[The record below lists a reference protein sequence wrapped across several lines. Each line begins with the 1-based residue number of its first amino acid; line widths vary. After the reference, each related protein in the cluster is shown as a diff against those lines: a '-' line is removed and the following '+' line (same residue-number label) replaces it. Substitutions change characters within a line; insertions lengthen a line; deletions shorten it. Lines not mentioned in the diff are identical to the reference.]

1 MNDLKRFLN
10 IYYSLNYKKYEFDP
24 THVFKYLCPSSFIN
38 LVFRHFKS
46 ESRRRKKLYENK
58 RKSVSKRFL
67 RQHANELKRQ
77 RDFNNFLTQHD
88 IGTINEIDSISSSES
103 SIFHSKMNSSM
114 IKKDRYQVYPFNNM
128 KEFDMN
134 KAFQLQNPK
143 QLEKRNTSKY
153 FLSSLR
159 SELNVKWNKNQIFKS
174 WDFSQEFCSDKP
186 DYSYTPCNASSIKS
200 EILRISGI
208 VNQNSRNISVINLSI
223 QERKLFKMFKSS

>member
-1 MNDLKRFLN
+1 M
-10 IYYSLNYKKYEFDP
+10 
-24 THVFKYLCPSSFIN
+24 
-38 LVFRHFKS
+38 
-46 ESRRRKKLYENK
+46 
-58 RKSVSKRFL
+58 

-134 KAFQLQNPK
+134 KAFQLLNPK
-143 QLEKRNTSKY
+143 QLEKRNTSKN

-159 SELNVKWNKNQIFKS
+159 SELNTK
-174 WDFSQEFCSDKP
+174 
-186 DYSYTPCNASSIKS
+186 
-200 EILRISGI
+200 
-208 VNQNSRNISVINLSI
+208 
-223 QERKLFKMFKSS
+223 